1 MAGPIVLVM
10 PALQYAHHGAPP
22 LPALDQSLI
31 TGHHQMVD
39 KDEISATFFCIR
51 RQCNGDGIGKM
62 LTYIRPEQADYTLSQ
77 VQECKMLEPLL
88 IWTKSL
94 GGPNQITIFVSP
106 CSYVS
111 KNSMEFFSTRLKMLR

>member
-22 LPALDQSLI
+22 LPALDQSLT

-62 LTYIRPEQADYTLSQ
+62 LTYIRPDQADYTLSQ

-106 CSYVS
+106 CSYMS
-111 KNSMEFFSTRLKMLR
+111 LKIPGTFFDKTEILR